1 MVRILVADDHP
12 SVRRGVKEMLIDT
25 FSDVEIEEAATS
37 PEVLELAGKHPW
49 SLIILDLTMP
59 GRGGLDTLQ
68 DLKSAYPDMPVLV
81 LSMHPE
87 DQFAVRAIRAGASG
101 YITKESV
108 AEELILAVKRILA
121 GRRYIRSSVAD
132 LLATQL
138 QDRDVS
144 LPLHSRL
151 SDRELQVLTL
161 LARGKMVTTIADELS
176 LSPKSISTYKTRIL
190 EKLNLQSTAD
200 IIRYAIEHHLG
211 E

>member
-25 FSDVEIEEAATS
+25 FSDVEVEEASSA

-68 DLKSAYPDMPVLV
+68 DLKSAYPDTPVLV

-87 DQFAVRAIRAGASG
+87 DQFAVRTIRAGASG

-108 AEELILAVKRILA
+108 AEELILAVKQILA

-132 LLATQL
+132 LLAAQL
-138 QDRDVS
+138 QDRDAS

-161 LARGKMVTTIADELS
+161 LAQGNAVTTIASELS
-176 LSPKSISTYKTRIL
+176 LSPKSISTYRTRIL
-190 EKLNLQSTAD
+190 EKLNLRSTAD
-200 IIRYAIEHHLG
+200 IIRYAIQHHLD

>member
-1 MVRILVADDHP
+1 MVKILVADDHP
-12 SVRRGVKEMLIDT
+12 SVRRGVKGMLLDT
-25 FSDVEIEEAATS
+25 FSDAEITEASTAV
-37 PEVLELAGKHPW
+37 EVLEQAGKHLW

-59 GRGGLDTLQ
+59 GRSGLDVIQ
-68 DLKSAYPDMPVLV
+68 DLKTMYPDIAVLV

-87 DQFAVRAIRAGASG
+87 DQFAVRAIRAGAAG

-108 AEELILAVKRILA
+108 AEELILAVRQILA
-121 GRRYIRSSVAD
+121 GRRYIRASVAD
-132 LLATQL
+132 LLVAQL
-138 QDRDVS
+138 QDRDAA

-161 LARGKMVTTIADELS
+161 LARGNAVTRIADELS
-176 LSPKSISTYKTRIL
+176 LSPKSISTYRTRIL

-200 IIRYAIEHHLG
+200 IIRYALQHHLV

>member
-1 MVRILVADDHP
+1 MIRILIADDHP
-12 SVRRGVKEMLIDT
+12 SVRRGVKEMLLDT
-25 FSDVEIEEAATS
+25 FSEAEVEEARTA
-37 PEVLELAGKHPW
+37 PEALELAGKHPW

-59 GRGGLDTLQ
+59 GRSGLDALQ
-68 DLKSAYPDMPVLV
+68 DLKSAYPDTPVLV

-101 YITKESV
+101 YITKETV
-108 AEELILAVKRILA
+108 AEELILAVKQIFA

-132 LLATQL
+132 LLVTQL
-138 QDRDVS
+138 QARDAS
-144 LPLHSRL
+144 LSLHSRL

-161 LARGKMVTTIADELS
+161 LARGKMVATIADELS
-176 LSPKSISTYKTRIL
+176 LSPKSISTYRTRVL
-190 EKLNLQSTAD
+190 EKLNLRSTAD